1 MFRKT
6 RIFAFWLAGTLMIA
20 STPSFAESDSKAVR
34 DISQIEVDEDKLRQA
49 IASRTLTWLT
59 GSSSNNDYV
68 SVGRLANFFGF
79 VALRV
84 SSNHSLSRS
93 AVAKETL
100 HVLNDR
106 QRDTLVSLVEDQKTA
121 FQDVQTAR
129 FEMNRALEKLLVGEE
144 ISRDDF
150 LILGERYG
158 AAEAELGRVIGQSL
172 GEVGTSLTAG
182 QKTKLSD
189 IREQYVSGNA
199 SKTKIKGIK
208 TNLPKADKKELIN
221 LGARLLS
228 WTTGNESFNDFEV
241 VGKPSQHFGFVSLRI
256 ESNHGVKRG
265 AVANEVLGL
274 LSHDQTKPIDIATHY
289 NIDVFDEF
297 MTLRKKLMRT
307 LEVALEGQVISK
319 SDVLEIGSKMGR
331 KEADMTW
338 AQAMAMLEVRDSMT
352 DAQRTALLDLRSKY
366 TGKNSKLPDDLFSHG
381 RQLYAQCALC
391 HSENGASVGPTL
403 ANLMDR
409 EVASDSN
416 YSNYSSA
423 MKSFSV
429 KNPIWNEA
437 LFDEFLKSPKA
448 VIPGTYMGY
457 RGLESKKDREA
468 ILLYLKEKR

>member
-1 MFRKT
+1 MMRKKQL
-6 RIFAFWLAGTLMIA
+6 FASLLTGTLIIA
-20 STPSFAESDSKAVR
+20 STPSFAKNDSQAAR
-34 DISQIEVDEDKLRQA
+34 DISQIEVDEEKLRQA

-100 HVLNDR
+100 HVLNKR
-106 QRDTLVSLVEDQKTA
+106 QQNELVSLVEEQKVA
-121 FQDVQTAR
+121 FQNVQTAR
-129 FEMNRALEKLLVGEE
+129 FDMNRALEGLLVGEE
-144 ISRDDF
+144 ISREDF
-150 LILGERYG
+150 LMLGERYG
-158 AAEAELGRVIGQSL
+158 AAEAELGRVIGQRL
-172 GEVGTSLTAG
+172 GEVGTSLTAA
-182 QKTKLSD
+182 QKTKLSN

-208 TNLPKADKKELIN
+208 TKLSKADKKELIN

-265 AVANEVLGL
+265 AVANEVLDL
-274 LSHDQTKPIDIATHY
+274 LSADQKTPIDRSTHY
-289 NIDVFDEF
+289 NIDAFDEF
-297 MTLRKKLMRT
+297 MTLRKSLMRT
-307 LEVALEGQVISK
+307 LEVALDGKVINHE
-319 SDVLEIGSKMGR
+319 DVLEIGSKMGR

-338 AQAMAMLEVRDSMT
+338 SQAMAMLEVRDNMT

-366 TGKNSKLPDDLFSHG
+366 TGKSSKQPDDLFSRG
-381 RQLYAQCALC
+381 RQLYAQCTLC

-403 ANLMDR
+403 TNLINRD
-409 EVASDSN
+409 VASDSD
-416 YSNYSSA
+416 YTNYSSA
-423 MKSFSV
+423 IKNFSIQ
-429 KNPIWNEA
+429 NPVWSEA
-437 LFDEFLKSPKA
+437 LLDEFLRAPKETM
-448 VIPGTYMGY
+448 PGTYMGY
-457 RGLESKKDREA
+457 NGLEDKGDRKA
-468 ILLYLKEKR
+468 LLLYLKGKR

>member
-1 MFRKT
+1 MVGKKQLW
-6 RIFAFWLAGTLMIA
+6 ALLLAGTLTIA
-20 STPSFAESDSKAVR
+20 SAPSFAENDRLAVR
-34 DISQIEVDEDKLRQA
+34 DISQMDVDEEKLRQA

-100 HVLNDR
+100 HVLNKR
-106 QRDTLVSLVEDQKTA
+106 QQDALVSLVEDQKAA
-121 FQDVQTAR
+121 FQDVQAAR

-144 ISRDDF
+144 ISREEF
-150 LILGERYG
+150 LVLGERYG
-158 AAEAELGRVIGQSL
+158 AAEAELGRVIGQRL
-172 GEVGTSLTAG
+172 GEVGTSLTAT
-182 QKTKLSD
+182 QKTKLSE
-189 IREQYVSGNA
+189 IRERYVSGNA

-208 TNLPKADKKELIN
+208 TKLPKEDKKELIN

-228 WTTGNESFNDFEV
+228 WTTGNEAFNDFEV

-265 AVANEVLGL
+265 AVANEVLEL
-274 LSHDQTKPIDIATHY
+274 LSPDQKKPIATSTRY
-289 NIDVFDEF
+289 NIEAFDEF

-319 SDVLEIGSKMGR
+319 DDVFEIGSEMGR

-338 AQAMAMLEVRDSMT
+338 SQAMAMLEVRDSMT

-366 TGKNSKLPDDLFSHG
+366 TGKSSKLPDDLFSRG

-403 ANLMDR
+403 KNLINR
-409 EVASDSN
+409 KVASDSD

-423 MKSFSV
+423 MKDFSI
-429 KNPIWNEA
+429 KNPIWSEA
-437 LFDEFLKSPKA
+437 LLDEFLKSPKG
-448 VIPGTYMGY
+448 VMPGTYMGY
-457 RGLESKKDREA
+457 NGLEGERDREA
-468 ILLYLKEKR
+468 LLLYLKEQL